1 MAIRSIAQLK
11 AWFKRGLYPTQE
23 QFHDWLDSF
32 LHKEDKIAPSSVEG
46 LTDQLNGKYP
56 DADGKLLEQK
66 TAELEVTY
74 RHRNFRP
81 MSMTCRNTPPVPVF
95 PQLGKQGKSM

>member
-66 TAELEVTY
+66 TAELEDQL
-74 RHRNFRP
+74 
-81 MSMTCRNTPPVPVF
+81 NTHEQYSEEKF
-95 PQLGKQGKSM
+95 GTI